1 MNTNSGINIVQRWDW
16 LSRGCFGLVLSF
28 GLLVSVARA
37 QEKNSELIRM
47 VLELL
52 QDKDKDMRSVALEQV
67 RTEAKGADA
76 TKQFASQ
83 LPKLMPVAQ
92 VGLLSALASRGDVA
106 AKPDVVSLLKSSSD
120 ESVRVAAIGAL
131 GELGDATDLPL
142 LLPLLRGDSNDLR
155 IASMKSLTHLRGS
168 AVNSALAAELKN
180 SNSGTR
186 VSLIE
191 VLVTRRAMDSMAQ
204 ISAAAMDPDSKVRR
218 AAMTALAAL
227 GDAKQV
233 PDMIQ
238 GVLKSEKGS
247 ERDAAEKALV
257 NLCNRISKP
266 DQRAETVLDARAK
279 LDDESQLDLLSTVA
293 RIGGAKALEAVEA
306 AMANSNPK
314 QHAAGLQAFCNW
326 SDYGITDKLAK
337 LIENTADKNERSLE
351 FKALVRLASIREKR
365 NDLERLA
372 RFKQAMS
379 LAKST
384 DEQAMVIDKCRS
396 AYSIETLRFV
406 LPYLDQPT
414 FSELTCET
422 IVELAHHRE
431 VREPNKEEFDKVLDR
446 VIQLSKDATVKD
458 RAERY
463 KKGETWQRPKG
474 K

>member
-1 MNTNSGINIVQRWDW
+1 VQSHNW
-16 LSRGCFGLVLSF
+16 LKLGNFGLILSL
-28 GLLVSVARA
+28 GLLANAAPA
-37 QEKNSELIRM
+37 QEKNTERIRM

-52 QDKDKDMRSVALEQV
+52 QDRDKDMRSVALEQV
-67 RTEAKGADA
+67 RSEAKGADA

-83 LPKLMPVAQ
+83 LPELMPAAQ
-92 VGLLSALASRGDVA
+92 IGLLSALGSRGDDA
-106 AKPDVVSLLKSSSD
+106 AKPEILSLLKTSSD
-120 ESVRVAAIGAL
+120 ESVRIAAMGAL
-131 GELGDATDLPL
+131 GELGDSTELPVL
-142 LLPLLRGDSNDLR
+142 LQHLNSNTNELRT
-155 IASMKSLTHLRGS
+155 AAQKSLTRLRGS
-168 AVNSALAAELKN
+168 TVNSAIVAEMKN
-180 SNSGTR
+180 SNSATR
-186 VSLIE
+186 VSMIE
-191 VLVTRRAMDSMAQ
+191 VLVSRRALGSIAQ
-204 ISAAAMDPDSKVRR
+204 ISAAAVDQDSKVRR

-227 GDAKQV
+227 GDAKQI

-257 NLCNRISKP
+257 NLCSRISKP
-266 DQRAETVLDARAK
+266 ELRAEPVLAARAK
-279 LDDESQLDLLSTVA
+279 LDEVSQLDLLSTVA

-306 AMANSNPK
+306 AMASSDPK

-326 SDYGITDKLAK
+326 SEPSITDKLAS
-337 LIENTADKNERSLE
+337 LIEKTTQKNERNLQ

-372 RFKQAMS
+372 RFKQVMS
-379 LAKST
+379 IAKST
-384 DEQAMVIDKCRS
+384 EEQAMVIDKCRS
-396 AYSIETLRFV
+396 AYSVETLRFV
-406 LPYLDQPT
+406 LPYLDQPA

-446 VIQLSKDATVKD
+446 VIQISKDATVKD

>member
-1 MNTNSGINIVQRWDW
+1 MHRWDW
-16 LSRGCFGLVLSF
+16 LSRESF
-28 GLLVSVARA
+28 GLALSLSLMVNAAPA

-52 QDKDKDMRSVALEQV
+52 QDKDKDMRAVALEQV
-67 RTEAKGADA
+67 RSEAKGADA

-83 LPKLMPVAQ
+83 LSKLMPVAQ
-92 VGLLSALASRGDVA
+92 VGLLSALASRGDAA
-106 AKPDVVSLLKSSSD
+106 AKPDVLSLLETSRD
-120 ESVRVAAIGAL
+120 EAVRVAAVGAL

-142 LLPLLRGDSNDLR
+142 LLQLLSGDSNDLR
-155 IASMKSLTHLRGS
+155 MAAMKSLTRLRGS
-168 AVNSALAAELKN
+168 TVNSALVAGMKN
-180 SNSGTR
+180 SNSATR

-191 VLVTRRAMDSMAQ
+191 VLVTRRAMDTMAE
-204 ISAAAMDPDSKVRR
+204 ISAAAMDQDSKVRR

-227 GDAKQV
+227 GDSKQI

-257 NLCNRISKP
+257 NLCNRIAKP
-266 DQRAETVLDARAK
+266 DQRAEPVLAARAK
-279 LDDESQLDLLSTVA
+279 LDEASQLDLLSTVA
-293 RIGGAKALEAVEA
+293 RIGGVKALDAVEA
-306 AMANSNPK
+306 AMASSNPK

-326 SDYGITDKLAK
+326 SDHGITDKLAK
-337 LIENTADKNERSLE
+337 RIENTDDKNERNLE

-384 DEQAMVIDKCRS
+384 EEQAMVIDKCRS
-396 AYSIETLRFV
+396 SYSVETLRFV

-446 VIQLSKDATVKD
+446 VIQISKDAIVKD

>member
-1 MNTNSGINIVQRWDW
+1 MQLVQRWDW
-16 LSRGCFGLVLSF
+16 LSRGSFGLVLSL
-28 GLLVSVARA
+28 GLMVNAAPA

-67 RTEAKGADA
+67 RSEAKGADA

-92 VGLLSALASRGDVA
+92 VGLLSALAARGDSA
-106 AKPDVVSLLKSSSD
+106 AKPDVLSLLKTSSD

-131 GELGDATDLPL
+131 SELGDATDLPL
-142 LLPLLRGDSNDLR
+142 LLQLLSGETDDLR
-155 IASMKSLTHLRGS
+155 MAAMKSLTRLRGS
-168 AVNSALAAELKN
+168 TVNSDLVAEMKN
-180 SNSGTR
+180 SKSATR
-186 VSLIE
+186 VSVIE
-191 VLVTRRAMDSMAQ
+191 VLATRRATDTMVQ
-204 ISAAAMDPDSKVRR
+204 ISAAAMDQDSKVRR

-227 GDAKQV
+227 GDAKQI

-238 GVLKSEKGS
+238 GILKSEKGS
-247 ERDAAEKALV
+247 ERDAAEKLLA

-266 DQRAETVLDARAK
+266 EQRADLVLAARAK
-279 LDDESQLDLLSTVA
+279 LDEASQLDLLSTVA
-293 RIGGAKALEAVEA
+293 RIGGAKALDAVEA
-306 AMANSNPK
+306 AMASSNAK

-326 SDYGITDKLAK
+326 SDHDITDKLAK
-337 LIENTADKNERSLE
+337 LIENTDDKNERNLE

-379 LAKST
+379 LAKSSE
-384 DEQAMVIDKCRS
+384 EQAMVIDKCRS
-396 AYSIETLRFV
+396 SYSVETLRFV

-414 FSELTCET
+414 FSELTCQT

-446 VIQLSKDATVKD
+446 VIQISKDATVKD

>member
-1 MNTNSGINIVQRWDW
+1 MHRWDW
-16 LSRGCFGLVLSF
+16 LSRGSF
-28 GLLVSVARA
+28 GLALSLSLIVNAAPA

-67 RTEAKGADA
+67 RSEAKGADA

-92 VGLLSALASRGDVA
+92 VGLLSALASRGDAA
-106 AKPDVVSLLKSSSD
+106 AKPDVLSLLETSRD
-120 ESVRVAAIGAL
+120 EAVRVAATGTL
-131 GELGDATDLPL
+131 GELGDATDLTL
-142 LLPLLRGDSNDLR
+142 LLQLLGGDSNDLR
-155 IASMKSLTHLRGS
+155 MAALTSLTRLRGS
-168 AVNSALAAELKN
+168 TVNSVLVAEMKN
-180 SNSGTR
+180 SNSATR

-191 VLVTRRAMDSMAQ
+191 VLVTRRAMDTMAQ
-204 ISAAAMDPDSKVRR
+204 ISAAAMDQDSKVRR

-227 GDAKQV
+227 GDAKQI

-266 DQRAETVLDARAK
+266 EQRAEPVLAARAK
-279 LDDESQLDLLSTVA
+279 LDEASQLDLLSTVA
-293 RIGGAKALEAVEA
+293 RIGGAKALDAVEA
-306 AMANSNPK
+306 AMASSNPK

-326 SDYGITDKLAK
+326 SDHGITDKLVK
-337 LIENTADKNERSLE
+337 RIENTDDKNERSLE

-379 LAKST
+379 LAKSSE
-384 DEQAMVIDKCRS
+384 EQAMVIDKCRS
-396 AYSIETLRFV
+396 AYSVETLRFV
-406 LPYLDQPT
+406 LPYLDQPK

-446 VIQLSKDATVKD
+446 VIQISKDATVKD

>member
-1 MNTNSGINIVQRWDW
+1 MQRLDW
-16 LSRGCFGLVLSF
+16 LSRGCFGLVLSL
-28 GLLVSVARA
+28 GLSANVAPA

-67 RTEAKGADA
+67 RSEAKGADA

-92 VGLLSALASRGDVA
+92 VGLLSALASRGDVV
-106 AKPDVVSLLKSSSD
+106 AKPDVLSLFKTSTD

-142 LLPLLRGDSNDLR
+142 LMQLLSGDSSELR
-155 IASMKSLTHLRGS
+155 SASMKSLTRLRGS
-168 AVNSALAAELKN
+168 AVNSALVAELKN
-180 SNSGTR
+180 SKSATR

-191 VLVTRRAMDSMAQ
+191 ALVTRRAMDSLSQ
-204 ISAAAMDPDSKVRR
+204 ISAAAIEPDSNVRR
-218 AAMTALAAL
+218 AAMSALAAL
-227 GDAKQV
+227 GDARQI

-266 DQRAETVLDARAK
+266 EQRAESVLAARAK
-279 LDDESQLDLLSTVA
+279 LDEASQLDLLSTVA
-293 RIGGAKALEAVEA
+293 RIGGSKALEAVEA
-306 AMANSNPK
+306 AMANSDPK

-326 SDYGITDKLAK
+326 SDHGITDKLAK
-337 LIENTADKNERSLE
+337 LIENTEDKNERHLE

-396 AYSIETLRFV
+396 AYSVETLRFV

-446 VIQLSKDATVKD
+446 VIQISKDATVKD

-463 KKGETWQRPKG
+463 KKGETWQRMRTKVPG
-474 K
+474 VIDF